1 MAAGEA
7 SSAAVV
13 APDSAVLVRPWMVPV
28 ISNFSGKETLLR
40 TYVLG
45 LITNRLGSSALTL
58 LIVSFAVFF
67 ATAMLP
73 GDTATILLGQAAT
86 PEAVAGLRAAMHLDE
101 PAFLRFG
108 RWLIGLLQGDLG
120 ISYVNNL
127 PVAELIGARFINTM
141 RLAGIVT
148 LFAVPLS
155 LTLGITAAMFRGSV
169 YDRIVTILTIGI
181 ISVPEFMIATS
192 AVLLFSVYLK
202 WLPALSFA
210 SDVTSFWQVLRI
222 YAMPVITLT
231 FVVSAQ
237 MIRMTRAA
245 VIDTINTP
253 YVEAAILKGASRRRA
268 VLLHALPNAVGP
280 IANAIAL
287 SLSYLVGGV
296 IIVETI
302 FNYPGV
308 AKLMVDGVSTRDLPL
323 IQSCAII
330 FCVGYL
336 ALITFAD
343 IVAILANPRVR

>member
-1 MAAGEA
+1 M
-7 SSAAVV
+7 
-13 APDSAVLVRPWMVPV
+13 
-28 ISNFSGKETLLR
+28 R

-45 LITNRLGSSALTL
+45 LIANRLGSSALTL

-101 PAFLRFG
+101 PAFLRFA
-108 RWLIGLLQGDLG
+108 RWLVGLLHGDLG
-120 ISYVNNL
+120 TSYVNNV
-127 PVAELIGARFINTM
+127 PVADLIGTRFVNTM
-141 RLAGIVT
+141 RLAGIT
-148 LFAVPLS
+148 TFFAVPLS
-155 LTLGITAAMFRGSV
+155 LALGITAARFRGSV
-169 YDRIVTILTIGI
+169 YDRVATVLTIGI

-210 SDVTSFWQVLRI
+210 SDATSFAQVLKI

-253 YVEAAILKGASRRRA
+253 YVEAAILKGASRWRA

-302 FNYPGV
+302 FNYPGI

-336 ALITFAD
+336 TLITFAD

>member
-1 MAAGEA
+1 
-7 SSAAVV
+7 
-13 APDSAVLVRPWMVPV
+13 
-28 ISNFSGKETLLR
+28 LR

-45 LITNRLGSSALTL
+45 LIANRLGSSALTL

-101 PAFLRFG
+101 PAFMRFA
-108 RWLIGLLQGDLG
+108 RWLLGLLQGDLG
-120 ISYVNNL
+120 TSYVNNV
-127 PVAELIGARFINTM
+127 PVAELIGTRFVNTM
-141 RLAGIVT
+141 RLAGIT
-148 LFAVPLS
+148 TFFAVPLS
-155 LTLGITAAMFRGSV
+155 LALGITAAMFRGSV
-169 YDRIVTILTIGI
+169 YDRVVTVLTIGI

-210 SDVTSFWQVLRI
+210 SDATSFAQVLKI

-253 YVEAAILKGASRRRA
+253 YVEAAILKGASRWRA

-302 FNYPGV
+302 FNYPGI

-336 ALITFAD
+336 TLITFAD

>member
-1 MAAGEA
+1 
-7 SSAAVV
+7 
-13 APDSAVLVRPWMVPV
+13 MVPA
-28 ISNFSGKETLLR
+28 ISNFSGKEIPLR

-127 PVAELIGARFINTM
+127 PVAQLIGARFVNTM

-155 LTLGITAAMFRGSV
+155 LMLGITAAMFRGSV
-169 YDRIVTILTIGI
+169 YDRIVTILTIGV

-210 SDVTSFWQVLRI
+210 SDVTSFWQVLRL